1 MSVATAIVYTCPS
14 ITNAAILLGGVPQ
27 CADGSWQVLEV
38 AAPVNM
44 DDFDPAAAGSAFG
57 AGFLI
62 LGTGL
67 ILAFAIRLIVRFV
80 RDA

>member
-1 MSVATAIVYTCPS
+1 MSVVIVYTCPS
-14 ITNAAILLGGVPQ
+14 IANADIGLGGVPM
-27 CADGSWQVLEV
+27 CSDGVWQVLEV
-38 AAPVNM
+38 VAPVNM

-67 ILAFAIRLIVRFV
+67 ILAFAVRLIVRFV